1 MGVTTQQE
9 GYTHVRLSDFS
20 HICDLK
26 IKELR
31 LSVPKR
37 WGRGGWLD
45 QPSARKE
52 VFNTPEEIPDSIRE
66 NSLNNPQICTLFTRY
81 ALANNPEKPVPT
93 RGAAGIKTCRGEYL
107 VELHRCSP
115 HILWLHWG

>member
-45 QPSARKE
+45 QPSARE
-52 VFNTPEEIPDSIRE
+52 EAFNTPEETPDSQGE
-66 NSLNNPQICTLFTRY
+66 TRSKVPKY
-81 ALANNPEKPVPT
+81 ALYSPT
-93 RGAAGIKTCRGEYL
+93 MHCPSIWKNQFPHGAPRG
-107 VELHRCSP
+107 
-115 HILWLHWG
+115 

>member
-45 QPSARKE
+45 QPSARE
-52 VFNTPEEIPDSIRE
+52 EAFNTPEETPDS
-66 NSLNNPQICTLFTRY
+66 QGKTRSTIPKY
-81 ALANNPEKPVPT
+81 AFYSPT
-93 RGAAGIKTCRGEYL
+93 MHC
-107 VELHRCSP
+107 
-115 HILWLHWG
+115 